1 MRLIPD
7 IAWRTAEHDSR
18 VLDARLLPLLR
29 AIRSRSTLRSA
40 VAAVGLSY
48 RSAWD
53 LLGAQTR
60 ALGAPL
66 VVLQRGRGARLA
78 PLADRLLQADD
89 DARQVLEEAAG
100 LAVKVDSA
108 RGGSARLRC
117 AASHDLL
124 LAEFVAAGGLELDLG
139 FRGSMESLSAYAAGH
154 VELAGFHVLA
164 DERDS
169 ATPYLSVLNARRDRL
184 VRFAEREQGLMIAPG
199 NPKRIRSFAD
209 VAQRGA
215 RFINRQRGSGTRALI
230 DRLLRRAGLTPE
242 EVKGYGDEEFT
253 HLAVAATI
261 AAGRA
266 DAGVGVRA
274 AAARFEL
281 AFVPLGRERYW
292 LATRRQALGERRMER
307 LLAALRGA
315 SLARLAR
322 RLAGY
327 DATGAGEVVP
337 ISALEPDA

>member
-18 VLDARLLPLLR
+18 LLDARLVPLLR
-29 AIRSRSTLRSA
+29 AIRGASTLRSA
-40 VAAVGLSY
+40 VDAAGVSY

-53 LLGAQTR
+53 LLGAQAR

-66 VVLQRGRGARLA
+66 VLLQRGRGARLA
-78 PLADRLLQADD
+78 PLAERLLAADD
-89 DARQVLEEAAG
+89 DARRMLEGASE
-100 LAVKVDSA
+100 LAVKVDPA
-108 RGGSARLRC
+108 RTGARLRC

-124 LAEFVAAGGLELDLG
+124 LAEFVAGAGVALDLG
-139 FRGSMESLSAYAAGH
+139 FRGSMESVSAYAAGQ

-169 ATPYLSVLNARRDRL
+169 ASPYLSVLSSRRDRL
-184 VRFAEREQGLMIAPG
+184 VRFAEREQGLMVAPG
-199 NPKRIRSFAD
+199 NPRRIHSLAE
-209 VAQRGA
+209 VAERGA
-215 RFINRQRGSGTRALI
+215 RFINRQRGSGTRAMV
-230 DRLLRRAGLTPE
+230 DRLLRRAGLAPE
-242 EVKGYGDEEFT
+242 EIKGYGDEEFT

-274 AAARFEL
+274 AAARFGL
-281 AFVPLGRERYW
+281 GFVALGRERYW
-292 LATRRQALGERRMER
+292 LATRRQSLGERRMEQF
-307 LLAALRGA
+307 LAALRGA
-315 SLARLAR
+315 SLARLAK

-327 DATGAGEVVP
+327 NAAGAGEVVS
-337 ISALEPDA
+337 ISVLEEQA

>member
-18 VLDARLLPLLR
+18 LLDPRLLPLLR
-29 AIRSRSTLRSA
+29 AIRSASTLRSA
-40 VAAVGLSY
+40 VGTVGLSY

-53 LLGAQTR
+53 LLGAQSR

-66 VVLQRGRGARLA
+66 VVLQRGRGAQLA
-78 PLADRLLQADD
+78 PLADRLLAADD
-89 DARQVLEEAAG
+89 DARRMLEDASD
-100 LAVKVDSA
+100 LSVKVDPA
-108 RGGSARLRC
+108 RAGARLRC

-124 LAEFVAAGGLELDLG
+124 LAEFVASAGLALDLG
-139 FRGSMESLSAYAAGH
+139 FRGSMESISAYAAGH

-169 ATPYLSVLNARRDRL
+169 ASPYLSVLNSRRDRL
-184 VRFAEREQGLMIAPG
+184 VRFAEREQGLMVAPG
-199 NPKRIRSFAD
+199 NPRRIRSLAD
-209 VAQRGA
+209 VAERGA
-215 RFINRQRGSGTRALI
+215 RFINRQRGSGTRALV
-230 DRLLRRAGLTPE
+230 DRLLRRADLTPE
-242 EVKGYGDEEFT
+242 QIKGYGDEEFT

-274 AAARFEL
+274 AATRFGL
-281 AFVPLGRERYW
+281 AFVAVGRERYW
-292 LATRRQALGERRMER
+292 LATRRQTLGERRMEQF
-307 LLAALRGA
+307 LSALRGA
-315 SLARLAR
+315 ALARLAK

-327 DATGAGEVVP
+327 NATGAGEVVP
-337 ISALEPDA
+337 ISALEGEA